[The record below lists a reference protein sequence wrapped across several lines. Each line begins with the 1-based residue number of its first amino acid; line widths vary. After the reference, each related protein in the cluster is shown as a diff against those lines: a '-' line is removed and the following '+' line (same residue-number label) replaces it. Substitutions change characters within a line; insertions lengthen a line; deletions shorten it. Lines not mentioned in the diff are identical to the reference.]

1 MTMENRS
8 EYFDS
13 VTSELTNNASVSISV
28 HLDGWP
34 AAVSCIGVIAILS
47 TVYLLTH
54 KPSILPAA

>member
-28 HLDGWP
+28 NLDGWP
-34 AAVSCIGVIAILS
+34 AAVSCIGVIAIIS
-47 TVYLLTH
+47 TVYLLV
-54 KPSILPAA
+54 